1 MLRET
6 TVGIVTTMPA
16 TSKWLIEGTRTMT
29 GELVVMT
36 LPAVEQIGQKC
47 ESMVLELSSRQQ
59 CICAARKTI
68 PRSKTTK

>member
-1 MLRET
+1 MFSHVM
-6 TVGIVTTMPA
+6 VGSNDIA
-16 TSKWLIEGTRTMT
+16 RSKKFYDSLFAAMG
-29 GELVVMT
+29 GQ
-36 LPAVEQIGQKC
+36 PAVEQIGQKC